1 MGLIPPLVSATTVVQ
16 LVNLDVERC
25 SSQCVTVLVLVFH
38 TNLRSVFRS
47 EGEFSFYNCEA
58 LRIFLHFV
66 FWENSIIEK
75 GFLQYHVDYNIGPF
89 SFNLIILALSF
100 SLSLKFNVITLLGI
114 LVGWYYFKYSY

>member
-1 MGLIPPLVSATTVVQ
+1 MLRDKPVSHLILILFLSA
-16 LVNLDVERC
+16 LAANLA
-25 SSQCVTVLVLVFH
+25 
-38 TNLRSVFRS
+38 
-47 EGEFSFYNCEA
+47 GEA